1 MSILVRNTKE
11 RECSVCH
18 KDISPGDLYI
28 PQCQSRSNRGV
39 HCTTCALIELKNA
52 HIQIDYVCSCYDCRH
67 CGTVEGR
74 RSRVWVYDGDMKRIG
89 EQWWLEHESS

>member
-18 KDISPGDLYI
+18 RDISPGNLYI

-39 HCTTCALIELKNA
+39 HCTTCALIELQNA
-52 HIQIDYVCSCYDCRH
+52 HDQIDDMVRWDEWS
-67 CGTVEGR
+67 R
-74 RSRVWVYDGDMKRIG
+74 RDSRIWVYDENMKGIG
-89 EQWWLEHESS
+89 EQWRLELESS

>member
-39 HCTTCALIELKNA
+39 HCVICVETELRLLVRNALAEK
-52 HIQIDYVCSCYDCRH
+52 Y
-67 CGTVEGR
+67 
-74 RSRVWVYDGDMKRIG
+74 
-89 EQWWLEHESS
+89 ESS